1 MRGRRVACATLH
13 HYSGFDANRLTL
25 DVGGNGAAAANPI
38 TECWSAPSWLL
49 GVQLRACAQRVSSS
63 SVGRT
68 MNDFVALIAAGGRAT
83 RMREDGRPKSLIPI
97 DGSCLL
103 RACITN
109 TQAVGCQ
116 RILVTTNRPDWAPA
130 YEEICYGFQDV
141 VLNFDD
147 GYGSTFLLN
156 QALIDQMA
164 PTYLFQYGHAPRSTE
179 ELGELL
185 TLPTTPACA
194 VYSSSSRREPI
205 PSGRSFIEP
214 PFLLDRKHIAN
225 SAAQTWKDYFLS
237 SNRQPR
243 LAPTGAP
250 REANT
255 RSELDVYVAYYRGT
269 RARLA

>member
-1 MRGRRVACATLH
+1 
-13 HYSGFDANRLTL
+13 
-25 DVGGNGAAAANPI
+25 
-38 TECWSAPSWLL
+38 
-49 GVQLRACAQRVSSS
+49 
-63 SVGRT
+63 

-185 TLPTTPACA
+185 HP
-194 VYSSSSRREPI
+194 
-205 PSGRSFIEP
+205 
-214 PFLLDRKHIAN
+214 
-225 SAAQTWKDYFLS
+225 
-237 SNRQPR
+237 
-243 LAPTGAP
+243 
-250 REANT
+250 
-255 RSELDVYVAYYRGT
+255 AYYSGLRGLQFVIAS
-269 RARLA
+269 RADSIWEVLYRATVSPRSQAYCELGSANVEGLLS